1 MHNNTLP
8 RPIPLMV
15 ILSLYVS
22 VTVLFGVVFQ
32 LTGLGFMIAGDSAA
46 DFKTL
51 IHFRATDP
59 VTTGVLITKSK
70 SGDKY
75 TKKNG
80 NRWYPMYKF
89 QYSYAVGLTSY
100 QGLSHAKEN
109 DMTSGEIIEVAFVPG
124 KPEMSRIVGMT
135 AGPFVGS
142 GVYMALAGVAIAV
155 FGSTWGFIGFRKTR
169 RNIALVRNGLLTTGI
184 VTGRIATIMSFNH
197 KRVYKIHFQFNHE
210 DGRTCTGW
218 IKTLAVEQLGEEQ
231 DERVLYDPA
240 KPTNATL
247 VDALPLKLREIVP
260 A

>member
-8 RPIPLMV
+8 RAIPLKV
-15 ILSLYVS
+15 ILGLYMS
-22 VTVLFGVVFQ
+22 VTVLLGVVFQ
-32 LTGLGFMIAGDSAA
+32 FTGLGFMFAGNDAA

-51 IHFRATDP
+51 IHFRANDP
-59 VTTGVLITKSK
+59 VTTGVLIEKSK
-70 SGDKY
+70 SSDYYSK
-75 TKKNG
+75 KKNG
-80 NRWYPMYKF
+80 PRYYMYIF
-89 QYSYAVGLTSY
+89 RYSYAVGLTSY
-100 QGLSHAKEN
+100 QGVSHAKEN
-109 DMTSGEIIEVAFVPG
+109 DMTSGEIVEVAYVPE

-135 AGPFVGS
+135 AGPFVKA
-142 GVYMALAGVAIAV
+142 GVSMALAGVAIAV

-169 RNIALVRNGLLTTGI
+169 RNIELVRNGLLATGI

-197 KRVYKIHFQFNHE
+197 KRVYNIHFQFNHE
-210 DGRTCTGW
+210 DGRTCTGS

-247 VDALPLKLREIVP
+247 VDALPLKLRGIVP